1 MELEDPQVL
10 QKKLYFLLEQLQ
22 NMASELPLYVLGFS
36 IMNRAARFTSYIFIG
51 NIK

>member
-1 MELEDPQVL
+1 MEAPEVL

-22 NMASELPLYVLGFS
+22 NMARDLPPWVTNLILAQLFK
-36 IMNRAARFTSYIFIG
+36 NLFIFLE